1 MLITT
6 YKTARC
12 HSEDHNLQPQVW
24 LTLNMSLQFKRRHIK
39 FEGFINNSV
48 QLKINDENE
57 QIITS
62 IKKQILIYEYMK
74 MLPAGATQ

>member
-1 MLITT
+1 
-6 YKTARC
+6 
-12 HSEDHNLQPQVW
+12 
-24 LTLNMSLQFKRRHIK
+24 MSLQFKRRHIK

-74 MLPAGATQ
+74 MLPAGATQWTSNIFAIFYISVTLIA